1 MKIDVLTVPGFVRTA
16 CNDVE
21 IKKWRWWS
29 NWVDVAVFD
38 HDRNYRSEG
47 YLLQMKVSRRNGKRF
62 KCVPLKSLIG
72 SAHPSTSQAG
82 HLTQTRSA

>member
-1 MKIDVLTVPGFVRTA
+1 MKIDVLTV
-16 CNDVE
+16 NDVE

-38 HDRNYRSEG
+38 QFAVDG
-47 YLLQMKVSRRNGKRF
+47 YLLQMKVSRWNSKKF
-62 KCVPLKSLIG
+62 KCVPLKSFRY

>member
-1 MKIDVLTVPGFVRTA
+1 MKIDVLTV
-16 CNDVE
+16 NDVE

-38 HDRNYRSEG
+38 HEFYQSRG
-47 YLLQMKVSRRNGKRF
+47 YLLQMKVSRFNKKRF
-62 KCVPLKSLIG
+62 KCVPFKRSLIHP
-72 SAHPSTSQAG
+72 AHPSISEVG